1 MKRTMALVVS
11 LAMVF
16 TMLFTFNVAGAT
28 TIKSEAKVKT
38 DILFGKGGAGF
49 TGYYADTE
57 GGYYDLKATV
67 DMTEVNEAMKTL
79 IQKTTEEKAKAAEI
93 SGSFELKITFDGKI
107 DVPTPS
113 AASLKYDIDGN
124 ESEFA
129 KFFTVPTDSD
139 ITFADDV
146 LTVEV
151 NVKSGLKGLDV
162 YDFAAGKSLIGNV
175 ITITGSDVVAARY
188 FDVFTVT
195 GSATGK
201 TLITGTDAEK
211 EYEVTYNF
219 VDKDTNS
226 TDITAN
232 LEIRNNGGNGGGGG
246 GGSRPS
252 YRPGGSTVVTPVTP
266 TTNKKV
272 KFEVGSGNTTTVSDI
287 SVAAG
292 AKVDLTKVNP
302 GTREGFAFKGWS
314 VNGKIETEITV
325 KDDTVVKAKWV
336 NLVAPAEF
344 NSTDHFAYMH
354 GYPDGEVKP
363 AANITREEVAT
374 IIYRLLSDA
383 KKAEIA
389 ATDNNFSDVDSA
401 RWSNEAVSTL
411 AKGGYI
417 NGYEDGTFKPAN
429 PITRGEFAA
438 IIARFITGTA
448 ADAGYNDTKG
458 HWAADAVNKVV
469 DKAWVEGYE
478 DGSFRPDANITRAE
492 VATIV
497 NRMLVRY
504 TDAHNDSQ
512 ISVSFPDNHAYD
524 WYYYAII
531 EATNGHEKFQRRD
544 NGYDE
549 NWGVEAAP
557 EAQVE
562 PAEKVEEN
570 AETPADETNAEVNAD
585 ENTEET
591 PVEDTTDNTENT
603 DETVDDGSAPEK

>member
-67 DMTEVNEAMKTL
+67 DMTEVNDAMKTL
-79 IQKTTEEKAKAAEI
+79 IQNTTEEKAKAAEI

-139 ITFADDV
+139 IAFADDV
-146 LTVEV
+146 LTVKV
-151 NVKSGLKGLDV
+151 NVKSGLKGSDV

-201 TLITGTDAEK
+201 TLITKTDAEK

-226 TDITAN
+226 ADITAN

-246 GGSRPS
+246 GSKPS

-292 AKVDLTKVNP
+292 TKVDLTKVNP
-302 GTREGFAFKGWS
+302 GSREGFAFKGWS
-314 VNGKIETEITV
+314 VNGKIVTEITV
-325 KDDTVVKAKWV
+325 DDDTVVKARWV

-344 NSTDHFAYMH
+344 NSTDHFAYMY

-438 IIARFITGTA
+438 IIARFINGTA
-448 ADAGYNDTKG
+448 PDAGYNDTKG

-497 NRMLVRY
+497 NRILVRY
-504 TDAHNDSQ
+504 TDAQNDSQ

-570 AETPADETNAEVNAD
+570 AE
-585 ENTEET
+585 ET
-591 PVEDTTDNTENT
+591 PVEDTTDNAENT

>member
-57 GGYYDLKATV
+57 GGYYDLKAIV
-67 DMTEVNEAMKTL
+67 DMTEVNDAMKTL
-79 IQKTTEEKAKAAEI
+79 IQSTTEEKAKAAEI
-93 SGSFELKITFDGKI
+93 AGSFELKITFDGKI

-113 AASLKYDIDGN
+113 AASLKCDIDGN

-146 LTVEV
+146 LTVKV

-201 TLITGTDAEK
+201 TLITKTDAEK
-211 EYEVTYNF
+211 EYEVTYKF
-219 VDKDTNS
+219 IDTDTGS

-232 LEIRNNGGNGGGGG
+232 LEIRSSGIGGGGG
-246 GGSRPS
+246 RGSRPS
-252 YRPGGSTVVTPVTP
+252 YRPGGSTVVTPVNP
-266 TTNKKV
+266 ATNKKV
-272 KFEVGSGNTTTVSDI
+272 KFELGSGNSATVSDI

-292 AKVDLTKVNP
+292 TRVDLTKVAP
-302 GTREGFAFKGWS
+302 GTRAGFAFKGWS
-314 VNGKIETEITV
+314 VNGKLVTEIIV
-325 KDDTVVKAKWV
+325 NDDTVVKAKWV

-438 IIARFITGTA
+438 IIARFINGTA
-448 ADAGYNDTKG
+448 LDAGYNDTKG

-504 TDAHNDSQ
+504 TDAQNDNQ

-570 AETPADETNAEVNAD
+570 AEK
-585 ENTEET
+585 T

-603 DETVDDGSAPEK
+603 EKTVDDGSAPEK

>member
-67 DMTEVNEAMKTL
+67 DMTEVNDAMKTL
-79 IQKTTEEKAKAAEI
+79 IQNTTEEKAKAAEI

-139 ITFADDV
+139 IAFADDV
-146 LTVEV
+146 LTVKV
-151 NVKSGLKGLDV
+151 NVKSGLKGSDV

-201 TLITGTDAEK
+201 TLITGTDTEK

-219 VDKDTNS
+219 VDTDTNS
-226 TDITAN
+226 ADITAN
-232 LEIRNNGGNGGGGG
+232 LEIRNSGGNGGGGG
-246 GGSRPS
+246 GSKPS
-252 YRPGGSTVVTPVTP
+252 YRPGGSTVVTPVNP

-292 AKVDLTKVNP
+292 TKVDLTKVNP
-302 GTREGFAFKGWS
+302 GSREGFAFKGWS
-314 VNGKIETEITV
+314 VNGKIVTEITV
-325 KDDTVVKAKWV
+325 DDDTVVKAKWV

-344 NSTDHFAYMH
+344 NSADHNAYMQ

-363 AANITREEVAT
+363 EANITREEVAT

-438 IIARFITGTA
+438 IIARFVNGTA
-448 ADAGYNDTKG
+448 PDAGYNDTKG

-504 TDAHNDSQ
+504 TDAQNDSQ

-570 AETPADETNAEVNAD
+570 
-585 ENTEET
+585 TEKT

-603 DETVDDGSAPEK
+603 EETVDDGSAPEK

>member
-57 GGYYDLKATV
+57 GGYYDLKAIV
-67 DMTEVNEAMKTL
+67 DMTEVNDAMKTL
-79 IQKTTEEKAKAAEI
+79 IQSTTEEKAKAAEI
-93 SGSFELKITFDGKI
+93 AGSFELKITFDGKI

-113 AASLKYDIDGN
+113 AASLKCDIDGN

-146 LTVEV
+146 LTVKV

-201 TLITGTDAEK
+201 TLITKTDAEK
-211 EYEVTYNF
+211 EYEVTYKF
-219 VDKDTNS
+219 IDTDTGS
-226 TDITAN
+226 ADITAN
-232 LEIRNNGGNGGGGG
+232 LEIRSSGGGGGGG

-252 YRPGGSTVVTPVTP
+252 YRPGGSTVVTPVNP
-266 TTNKKV
+266 ATNKKV
-272 KFEVGSGNTTTVSDI
+272 KFELGSGNSATVSDI

-302 GTREGFAFKGWS
+302 GTRAGFAFKGWS
-314 VNGKIETEITV
+314 VNGKIVTEITV
-325 KDDTVVKAKWV
+325 NDDTVVKAKWV

-374 IIYRLLSDA
+374 IIYRLLNDA

-438 IIARFITGTA
+438 IIARFINSTA
-448 ADAGYNDTKG
+448 PDAGYNDTKG

-504 TDAHNDSQ
+504 TDAQNDSR

-570 AETPADETNAEVNAD
+570 AEK
-585 ENTEET
+585 T

-603 DETVDDGSAPEK
+603 EKTVDDGSAPEK

>member
-49 TGYYADTE
+49 TDYYADTE

-67 DMTEVNEAMKTL
+67 DMTEVNDVMKTL

-146 LTVEV
+146 LTVKV

-201 TLITGTDAEK
+201 TLITKTDAEK
-211 EYEVTYNF
+211 EYEVTYKF
-219 VDKDTNS
+219 IDTDTGS

-232 LEIRNNGGNGGGGG
+232 LEIRSSGGGGGGG

-252 YRPGGSTVVTPVTP
+252 YRPGGSTVVTPVNP
-266 TTNKKV
+266 ATNKKV
-272 KFEVGSGNTTTVSDI
+272 KFELGSGNSATVSDI

-302 GTREGFAFKGWS
+302 GTRAGFAFKGWS
-314 VNGKIETEITV
+314 VNGKIVTEITV
-325 KDDTVVKAKWV
+325 NDDTVVKAKWV

-374 IIYRLLSDA
+374 IIYRLLNDA

-438 IIARFITGTA
+438 IIARFINSTA
-448 ADAGYNDTKG
+448 PDAGYNDTKG

-504 TDAHNDSQ
+504 TDAQNDNR

-570 AETPADETNAEVNAD
+570 AEK
-585 ENTEET
+585 T

-603 DETVDDGSAPEK
+603 EKTVDDGSAPEK

>member
-28 TIKSEAKVKT
+28 TIPFPDVKVRT

-67 DMTEVNEAMKTL
+67 DMTEVNDTMKTL

-146 LTVEV
+146 LTVKV
-151 NVKSGLKGLDV
+151 NVKSGLKGSDV

-201 TLITGTDAEK
+201 TLITKTDAEK

-226 TDITAN
+226 ADITAN
-232 LEIRNNGGNGGGGG
+232 LEIRNSGGSGGG

-252 YRPGGSTVVTPVTP
+252 YRPGGGTVVTPVNP

-292 AKVDLTKVNP
+292 TKVDLTKVNP
-302 GTREGFAFKGWS
+302 GSRAGFAFKGWS
-314 VNGKIETEITV
+314 VNGKIVTEITV
-325 KDDTVVKAKWV
+325 DDDTVVKARWV

-344 NSTDHFAYMH
+344 NSTDHFAYMY

-363 AANITREEVAT
+363 EANITREEVAT

-438 IIARFITGTA
+438 IVARFVNGTA
-448 ADAGYNDTKG
+448 PDAGYNDLVG

-497 NRMLVRY
+497 NRILVRY
-504 TDAHNDSQ
+504 TDAQNDSQ

-531 EATNGHEKFQRRD
+531 EATNGHEKFQRRG

-570 AETPADETNAEVNAD
+570 AE
-585 ENTEET
+585 ET

-603 DETVDDGSAPEK
+603 EETVDDGSAPEK

>member
-67 DMTEVNEAMKTL
+67 DMTEVNDAMKTL
-79 IQKTTEEKAKAAEI
+79 IQNTTEEKAKAAEI

-139 ITFADDV
+139 IAFADDV
-146 LTVEV
+146 LTVKV
-151 NVKSGLKGLDV
+151 NVKSGLKGSDV

-201 TLITGTDAEK
+201 TLITKTDAEK

-246 GGSRPS
+246 GSKPS
-252 YRPGGSTVVTPVTP
+252 YRPGGSTVVTPVNP

-292 AKVDLTKVNP
+292 TKVDLTKVNP
-302 GTREGFAFKGWS
+302 GSREGFAFKGWS
-314 VNGKIETEITV
+314 VNGKIVTEITV
-325 KDDTVVKAKWV
+325 DDDTVVKARWV

-344 NSTDHFAYMH
+344 NSTDHFAYMY

-438 IIARFITGTA
+438 IIARFINGTA
-448 ADAGYNDTKG
+448 PDAGYNDTKG

-497 NRMLVRY
+497 NRILVRY
-504 TDAHNDSQ
+504 TDAQNDSQ

-570 AETPADETNAEVNAD
+570 AE
-585 ENTEET
+585 ET
-591 PVEDTTDNTENT
+591 PVEDTTDNAENT

>member
-57 GGYYDLKATV
+57 GGYYDLKAIV
-67 DMTEVNEAMKTL
+67 DMTEVNDAMKTL
-79 IQKTTEEKAKAAEI
+79 IQSTTEEKAKAAEI
-93 SGSFELKITFDGKI
+93 AGSFELKITFDGKI

-113 AASLKYDIDGN
+113 AASLKCDIDGN

-146 LTVEV
+146 LTVKV

-201 TLITGTDAEK
+201 TLITKTDAEK
-211 EYEVTYNF
+211 EYEVTYKF
-219 VDKDTNS
+219 IDTDTGS

-232 LEIRNNGGNGGGGG
+232 LEIRSSGIGGGGG
-246 GGSRPS
+246 RGSRPS
-252 YRPGGSTVVTPVTP
+252 YRPGGSTVVTPVNP
-266 TTNKKV
+266 ATNKKV
-272 KFEVGSGNTTTVSDI
+272 KFELGSGNSATVSDI

-292 AKVDLTKVNP
+292 TRVDLTKVAP
-302 GTREGFAFKGWS
+302 GTRAGFAFKGWS
-314 VNGKIETEITV
+314 VNGKLVTEITV
-325 KDDTVVKAKWV
+325 NDDTVVKAKWV

-401 RWSNEAVSTL
+401 RWSNEPVSTL

-438 IIARFITGTA
+438 IIARFINSTA
-448 ADAGYNDTKG
+448 PDAGYNDTKG

-504 TDAHNDSQ
+504 TDAQNDNQ

-549 NWGVEAAP
+549 KWGVEAAP

-570 AETPADETNAEVNAD
+570 AEK
-585 ENTEET
+585 T

-603 DETVDDGSAPEK
+603 EKTVDDGSAPEK

>member
-67 DMTEVNEAMKTL
+67 DMTEVNDAMKTL
-79 IQKTTEEKAKAAEI
+79 IQNTTEEKAKAAEI

-139 ITFADDV
+139 IAFADDV
-146 LTVEV
+146 LTVKV
-151 NVKSGLKGLDV
+151 NVKSGLKGSDV

-201 TLITGTDAEK
+201 TLITKTDAEK

-226 TDITAN
+226 ADITAN

-246 GGSRPS
+246 GSKPS
-252 YRPGGSTVVTPVTP
+252 YRPGGSTVVTPVNP

-292 AKVDLTKVNP
+292 TKVDLTKVNP
-302 GTREGFAFKGWS
+302 GSREGFAFKGWS
-314 VNGKIETEITV
+314 VNGKIVTEITV
-325 KDDTVVKAKWV
+325 DDDTVVKARWV

-344 NSTDHFAYMH
+344 NSTDHFAYMY

-438 IIARFITGTA
+438 IIARFINGTA
-448 ADAGYNDTKG
+448 PDAGYNDTKG

-497 NRMLVRY
+497 NRILVRY
-504 TDAHNDSQ
+504 TDAQNDSQ

-570 AETPADETNAEVNAD
+570 AE
-585 ENTEET
+585 ET
-591 PVEDTTDNTENT
+591 PVEDTTDNAENT